1 MKQVNITI
9 TLSMEVPDDWDVVE
23 HPDGILALDM
33 GNGQF
38 MDMTFTPV
46 VTDSA
51 NEDATWST
59 DYEDGFADKIL
70 DMVKEY
76 DTEMEVIEVQ

>member
-1 MKQVNITI
+1 MKKVNITI
-9 TLSMEVPDDWDVVE
+9 TLGMEVPDNWDVVE

-33 GNGQF
+33 GDGKF

-46 VTDSA
+46 VTDNA
-51 NEDATWST
+51 DENATWST
-59 DYEDGFADKIL
+59 HYEDGFANKIL

-76 DTEMEVIEVQ
+76 DTEMEIIDEQ

>member
-1 MKQVNITI
+1 MKKVNITI
-9 TLSMEVPDDWDVVE
+9 TLGMEVPDDWDVVE

-33 GNGQF
+33 GDGKF

-51 NEDATWST
+51 GEDATWST
-59 DYEDGFADKIL
+59 DYEDAFANRIL

-76 DTEMEVIEVQ
+76 DTEMEVIKVQ

>member
-1 MKQVNITI
+1 M
-9 TLSMEVPDDWDVVE
+9 
-23 HPDGILALDM
+23 A
-33 GNGQF
+33 NGKF

-46 VTDSA
+46 VADSA
-51 NEDATWST
+51 DEDATWST

-76 DTEMEVIEVQ
+76 DTEMEVIEIQ